1 MVACRLFVK
10 FSTMQNAATFTREEI
25 GSLTDDD
32 DDTAY
37 DARAREVVGAF
48 RAARR
53 IVPGLG
59 HPIHV
64 QGDPRTPVLR
74 RIAGENGF
82 DGRHWRF
89 MTAVEAAAREEY
101 GRLLPINAA
110 GAVGATVTDM
120 GLAPIW
126 ARAFALIGRSAGLLA
141 HLMEERENPQGQKI
155 RDMILEQDDSA
166 ELAGIAAPAR
176 AQAIRLRARA

>member
-1 MVACRLFVK
+1 M
-10 FSTMQNAATFTREEI
+10 
-25 GSLTDDD
+25 
-32 DDTAY
+32 
-37 DARAREVVGAF
+37 
-48 RAARR
+48 
-53 IVPGLG
+53 PGLG

-64 QGDPRTPVLR
+64 DGDPRTPVLR

-89 MTAVEAAAREEY
+89 MAAVEAAAREEY

-110 GAVGATVTDM
+110 GAVGATVSDM

-141 HLMEERENPQGQKI
+141 HLMEELENPQGQKI
-155 RDMILEQDDSA
+155 WDMILEQDDSA
-166 ELAGIAAPAR
+166 ECAGIADPDR
-176 AQAIRLRARA
+176 ADSTGEQK